1 MPRPSNVEANNLG
14 LLNVYFEL
22 ATLNREMQPT
32 TTPTSYRTS
41 CASSLCFIDADV
53 SPTQMMNA
61 TIKMQG
67 RYSLIYTASK
77 WRVDC
82 IFNATC
88 RFPVTSAFDRH
99 AGTLH
104 YPPRLHALS
113 NIIAAPNDFVV
124 VVTG

>member
-1 MPRPSNVEANNLG
+1 
-14 LLNVYFEL
+14 
-22 ATLNREMQPT
+22 
-32 TTPTSYRTS
+32 
-41 CASSLCFIDADV
+41 
-53 SPTQMMNA
+53 MMNA